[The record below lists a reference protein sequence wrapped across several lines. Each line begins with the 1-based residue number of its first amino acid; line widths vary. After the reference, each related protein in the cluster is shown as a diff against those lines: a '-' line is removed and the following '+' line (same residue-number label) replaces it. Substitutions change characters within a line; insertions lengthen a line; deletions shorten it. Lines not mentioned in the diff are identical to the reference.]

1 MLEAKELIN
10 FRALS
15 RHLTG
20 KDTNIH
26 SGNIPKKYTYKV
38 RLLYFFIDIWMNAI
52 ELEKPPIKLK

>member
-1 MLEAKELIN
+1 MVKPEEIVN

-15 RHLTG
+15 RYLTG

-38 RLLYFFIDIWMNAI
+38 RLLFFFIEIWMKAI
-52 ELEKPPIKLK
+52 QLDDKPIKLD